1 MILVDS
7 NYMIS
12 LMNDRDK
19 NHGRAKELFSMV
31 KRRQKVMPV
40 LMLSEAVTSVGSR
53 KRGKV
58 AKLLYDTLID
68 NFEIYYPTSVEID
81 LAMQC
86 VLKYDGTLA
95 LADCLAV
102 LIMEKM
108 GISEIVSFDDD
119 FDKVDGI
126 IRLC

>member
-1 MILVDS
+1 
-7 NYMIS
+7 
-12 LMNDRDK
+12 
-19 NHGRAKELFSMV
+19 
-31 KRRQKVMPV
+31 MPV

>member
-1 MILVDS
+1 M
-7 NYMIS
+7 
-12 LMNDRDK
+12 
-19 NHGRAKELFSMV
+19 
-31 KRRQKVMPV
+31 QKY
-40 LMLSEAVTSVGSR
+40 LHLHR
-53 KRGKV
+53 LLD
-58 AKLLYDTLID
+58 KLLNKID
-68 NFEIYYPTSVEID
+68 NFEIYYPTPDEIN

-102 LIMEKM
+102 LIMEKR

-126 IRLC
+126 IRVH